1 MAHDSLGFLI
11 NIKKSVLPPRQTLEF
26 LGVVI
31 NSKEMILTLLV
42 EKNKIVEQFQFPL
55 WKPLVP
61 IKESKSKLKL

>member
-42 EKNKIVEQFQFPL
+42 ENNKIVEQCQFPL
-55 WKPLVP
+55 WKPKVP
-61 IKESKSKLKL
+61 IRE